1 MRKALAVALVMGITS
16 LTPGARVQA
25 NTGNPVVATTAQ
37 YQESSYSVLFSP
49 DQLDNLLAPIA
60 LYPDPLLAQV
70 LPASTFVDQ
79 IDEAGRW
86 LRAYNDPNGID
97 DMPWDVSVKAVA
109 HYPSVLYMMSDKID
123 WTTSLGQAYIDQSTD
138 VIASIQRL
146 RALAYSAGNLISN
159 RQQQVISQGSY
170 IQIDPIQPQYIY
182 VPVYDPSVVYYRG
195 GYGYGNGFGQSLIS
209 FGAGLAIG
217 AWLNDDFDWG
227 GRRVY
232 YHGWQGGGWV
242 GRSRPDIRIN
252 NVYVNNNYRNIQVN
266 RRVIENNVNYNNLNR
281 YNSIHRE
288 VNYND
293 VAQNNRGNRSNP
305 GNQRNRGNDQTPP
318 NQGNP
323 GNQADRGNV
332 QNPPNQ
338 GNPGNQ
344 GNRGNVQNPPNQGN
358 PDNQGNRGNVQAPP
372 NQGNPGNRGNVQAP
386 PNQGNFGNQGN
397 RGNQGNPVV
406 GNKVINR
413 NVNTNDPRLDIFR
426 GRQPVTDQARPSAT
440 TQTRPA
446 TPPETQ
452 PQTPRSEAPPMTRP
466 PVSPPVR
473 PAVLP
478 VQRPESRPTSLPA
491 APPVYQQPTRQV
503 ERAPS
508 PVFGGNR
515 TVFDPRV
522 TSQRGQD
529 SRASASQSRAAA
541 PAAPNQSNTRNQSRP
556 PNPPEKRSSQPP
568 PRNRP

>member
-16 LTPGARVQA
+16 LGPGARVQA
-25 NTGNPVVATTAQ
+25 NTRSSVVATTAQ
-37 YQESSYSVLFSP
+37 YQENSSDALFSP

-86 LRAYNDPNGID
+86 LRANNDPNGID
-97 DMPWDVSVKAVA
+97 YQPWDVSVKAVA

-159 RQQQVISQGSY
+159 SQQQVISQGSY

-195 GYGYGNGFGQSLIS
+195 GYGYGNGVGQSLIS
-209 FGAGLAIG
+209 FGAGLVIG

-227 GRRVY
+227 GRRIY

-252 NVYVNNNYRNIQVN
+252 NVYINNNYRNIQVN

-293 VAQNNRGNRSNP
+293 VAQNNRGNRSNF
-305 GNQRNRGNDQTPP
+305 
-318 NQGNP
+318 
-323 GNQADRGNV
+323 
-332 QNPPNQ
+332 
-338 GNPGNQ
+338 GNQ
-344 GNRGNVQNPPNQGN
+344 GNRGNVQTPPPNQGN
-358 PDNQGNRGNVQAPP
+358 AGNQADRSNRGNVQTPANQGNPRNQGNRGNVQTPP
-372 NQGNPGNRGNVQAP
+372 NQGNS
-386 PNQGNFGNQGN
+386 
-397 RGNQGNPVV
+397 GNQGNPVV

-413 NVNTNDPRLDIFR
+413 NVNTNDSRLDIFR
-426 GRQPVTDQARPSAT
+426 GRQPVTDQARPSAP

-446 TPPETQ
+446 TPPETR

-466 PVSPPVR
+466 PVSPPTR